1 MSRAASG
8 IARGG
13 QHLFAPSIRS
23 LAGGG
28 APQADMPLGHDTIAP
43 ATPLAIGGFFAIATP
58 PEPGRGLVI
67 DALALALLFAEYYL
81 AKHYRG
87 YLHAT
92 VNRAT
97 KLEEVIMRHFDSP
110 TIEFPTGEKTN
121 RMISGVIGVQ
131 REWVY
136 GFLVAEAHN
145 LLYLLL
151 FGVDGALIVFTLF
164 LFGPG
169 LSPIIPVLIGVI
181 LFSIGIYFLAI
192 IRVGWKNRFK
202 LKPSL
207 IFKNVEVE
215 QKEV

>member
-1 MSRAASG
+1 MVDEASSKRAFDIFIEEWRQCRA
-8 IARGG
+8 
-13 QHLFAPSIRS
+13 SIREFDS
-23 LAGGG
+23 TLTHLRSYSVLA
-28 APQADMPLGHDTIAP
+28 TIAL
-43 ATPLAIGGFFAIATP
+43 LAIGGFFAIATP

-67 DALALALLFAEYYL
+67 DTLALALLFAEYYL

-92 VNRAT
+92 VNRAM
-97 KLEEVIMRHFDSP
+97 KLEEVLMNQFDSP
-110 TIEFPTGEKTN
+110 TIEFPTGEKTD

-164 LFGPG
+164 LFGTG
-169 LSPIIPVLIGVI
+169 LSPIIPALIGVI

-192 IRVGWKNRFK
+192 IRVGWKNR

-215 QKEV
+215 HKEI